1 MRKILSI
8 LMIGVLAVFASCD
21 KLNEL
26 PEFNNA
32 NAFVAFEKAEMSI
45 DEDGGQ
51 LRIPVTLASLEGKSA
66 TITYE
71 VVSGTAKLNVNYTLT
86 DPTAT
91 LNFDAENRTQYIVI
105 NIVNVANKFDGDLKF
120 DVRLSDEGAVRPNN
134 EWICKVTINDLD
146 HPLAA
151 ILGKWN
157 MSATSYFNGAETS
170 AVEFTKDAKD
180 VTVVWI
186 SNFVKGGTSELIY
199 GTVNTD
205 ITKIKIPVNQII
217 AKSTSYPLIRLEGWY
232 GPDGETVI
240 PAGGYITI
248 DIAADKSVLTVKDWF
263 GSHVYS
269 DEAGT
274 ASLGWY
280 NIFETGAELKR

>member
-32 NAFVAFEKAEMSI
+32 NAFVAFNKASYSVNENA
-45 DEDGGQ
+45 GQ
-51 LRIPVTLASLEGKSA
+51 LKIPVTLGSIEGKTA
-66 TITYE
+66 TVKYE
-71 VVSGTAKLNVNYTLT
+71 VVPGTAKLNVNYTLA

-91 LNFDAENRTQYIVI
+91 LTFDAENRTQYIVI
-105 NIVNVANKFDGDLKF
+105 NIINVANVFTGDLKF
-120 DVRLSDEGAVRPNN
+120 QICLSDDGAVRPNN
-134 EWICKVTINDLD
+134 DWICSVTISDLD

-157 MSATSYFNGAETS
+157 VSATSEFNGAETW
-170 AVEFTKDAKD
+170 AVELSKDAKD

-199 GTVNTD
+199 GTVNAD
-205 ITKIKIPVNQII
+205 ITKIKIPINQII

-240 PAGGYITI
+240 PAGGFITVEI
-248 DIAADKSVLTVKDWF
+248 SADKSVMTVKDYF

-269 DEAGT
+269 DEGGT

-280 NIFETGAELKR
+280 NILQAGAELKR